1 MNTELLHLSLC
12 SKFLTLI
19 FSSDFGTFTSLFAQL
34 VFVTIISYCKGSSMV
49 LQNLRKTF
57 LDEQDYLSPSD
68 ILNIFFVSEMLAL
81 PMANW

>member
-1 MNTELLHLSLC
+1 MNTELLHVSLC

-19 FSSDFGTFTSLFAQL
+19 FPSDFGTFTRLFAQL

-57 LDEQDYLSPSD
+57 LDEQDYLNPSD

>member
-1 MNTELLHLSLC
+1 
-12 SKFLTLI
+12 
-19 FSSDFGTFTSLFAQL
+19 
-34 VFVTIISYCKGSSMV
+34 MV